1 MKKYFLILMSFFVLL
16 ALFGCVPTPE
26 EEFIKQKDS
35 NTMLEQAKTNEN
47 GTMVIDV
54 LASAGINST
63 ENNSN
68 GNLPIETYQ
77 YEATDSTGFVHLK
90 VDAKIVLPD
99 VEYLP
104 IARVSSVP
112 FTEAEVEA
120 LYRALQ
126 SDTVTIASDGPLFKG
141 FWQPTL
147 DDLTKQYQNGVYDD
161 KYDTAEDVMKAMQ
174 DVMQK
179 MEKEPDKPIP
189 IKPDFSFQKLDDYSL
204 TAEIIGVREDR
215 YVSRLS
221 VQNNTDADYMTAWVE
236 AEYIRDI
243 QQYGLLNRSI
253 EAHSMS
259 RGSTIS
265 SRWGMLY
272 ENNIP
277 IVPPQ
282 IEESIAFR
290 MAEQVIET
298 AELRDYVCTGKCVAP
313 FYQHLEDIRDGC
325 PGKYEFIFTRKVNG
339 AAETF
344 MNTAIACGS
353 EEEAVR
359 AEWPYERIHIYVDDQ
374 GIFAFL
380 FYGKS
385 KVSQIINPQ
394 ATMLP
399 FSEIQSIFEKQFL
412 VRCGDYVAGRTGDG
426 ERTYEITE
434 VRLGLQRIFEKDRL
448 VDGLLVPTW
457 SFFGTYTDEKGFKY
471 GLDGHDAWFTIN
483 AVDGTIIDPYI
494 GY

>member
-1 MKKYFLILMSFFVLL
+1 MTLPNNI
-16 ALFGCVPTPE
+16 
-26 EEFIKQKDS
+26 
-35 NTMLEQAKTNEN
+35 NE
-47 GTMVIDV
+47 
-54 LASAGINST
+54 
-63 ENNSN
+63 
-68 GNLPIETYQ
+68 
-77 YEATDSTGFVHLK
+77 
-90 VDAKIVLPD
+90 
-99 VEYLP
+99 
-104 IARVSSVP
+104 
-112 FTEAEVEA
+112 
-120 LYRALQ
+120 
-126 SDTVTIASDGPLFKG
+126 
-141 FWQPTL
+141 
-147 DDLTKQYQNGVYDD
+147 
-161 KYDTAEDVMKAMQ
+161 AMQ

-204 TAEIIGVREDR
+204 TAEITGVREDR

-298 AELRDYVCTGKCVAP
+298 AELRDYVCTGKCVTP

-385 KVSQIINPQ
+385 KVSQIIRRRRCCHLARFNLSLKSSFWFDA
-394 ATMLP
+394 ATMLRVELGMENGRMRSQR
-399 FSEIQSIFEKQFL
+399 FGLVCSAFL
-412 VRCGDYVAGRTGDG
+412 K
-426 ERTYEITE
+426 
-434 VRLGLQRIFEKDRL
+434 RI
-448 VDGLLVPTW
+448 VW
-457 SFFGTYTDEKGFKY
+457 
-471 GLDGHDAWFTIN
+471 
-483 AVDGTIIDPYI
+483 
-494 GY
+494 